1 MIDNI
6 KTEAFVSEIRDPDI
20 KLAVCSTQKTTFAE
34 TVAFALRQETA
45 RTIAR
50 PQVSKVRIMEVVE
63 EEESLLN
70 KLRDVEASGRKRTK
84 D

>member
-1 MIDNI
+1 MVEIYKI
-6 KTEAFVSEIRDPDI
+6 FSRIRDPDI

-34 TVAFALRQETA
+34 TVAFALGQETA

-50 PQVSKVRIMEVVE
+50 PPVSEVRKMQVME
-63 EEESLLN
+63 EEKSLLN
-70 KLRDVEASGRKRTK
+70 KLRDVKASGRNWIK

>member
-6 KTEAFVSEIRDPDI
+6 KAEAFVNGICDPDI
-20 KLAVCSTQKTTFAE
+20 KLAVCSARKT
-34 TVAFALRQETA
+34 AFALAQETA
-45 RTIAR
+45 RTISR
-50 PQVSKVRIMEVVE
+50 PPVRKVRLMELVE
-63 EEESLLN
+63 EDESLLN